1 MKPRE
6 RVVVDTNAL
15 IGRLLLPASVP
26 AQAVRR
32 VVAED
37 QLLAS
42 DATIMELADVLAR
55 PKFDRYVT
63 IAERQE
69 FLRLFGRIAER
80 IPIVHLVRASESA
93 TGMPPDASSTSRRH
107 AACQV
112 PRPHRRTTD
121 RPGRSGPRPR
131 QGDAYNDAWD
141 CLPFGDA

>member
-1 MKPRE
+1 MRTVSATDAKQRLAALLDTAQRE
-6 RVVVDTNAL
+6 PVMIRRQNRDVAVLLSPHEYDRLRAL
-15 IGRLLLPASVP
+15 NT
-26 AQAVRR
+26 
-32 VVAED
+32 D
-37 QLLAS
+37 
-42 DATIMELADVLAR
+42 
-55 PKFDRYVT
+55 
-63 IAERQE
+63 E
-69 FLRLFGRIAER
+69 FQRFCDRIAER